1 MCIAIVKMLWKQRK
15 IGWEMTKKNQEI
27 VNLNLSFESEDKKQ
41 VLLVLQMMSQWEDSV
56 KGWP

>member
-1 MCIAIVKMLWKQRK
+1 
-15 IGWEMTKKNQEI
+15 MTKKNQEI

>member
-1 MCIAIVKMLWKQRK
+1 MCIAIVKMLWKQRT